1 MPADNTCQNTAMQ
14 ISRNTILLVDDEK
27 DILEFLGYNL
37 RKEGYEVITASNGKE
52 AVNRARA
59 SMPGLI
65 ILDVMMPGMDGIET
79 CQAIRAIPELREV
92 VIAMLSARGEDYAQ
106 IAGFE
111 AGADDYIKK
120 PIRPSVFLFRVK
132 ALFRRLSSNL
142 ENEDRTIRLRDIT
155 IDRERYLV
163 LKDGREIYLPKKE
176 FEMLMMLTSKPN
188 KVFTREEI
196 LQGIWGTN
204 VVVGDRTID
213 VHIRKIRE
221 KIGLDSIR
229 TLKGVGYSYSL

>member
-1 MPADNTCQNTAMQ
+1 MQ

>member
-1 MPADNTCQNTAMQ
+1 VELSD
-14 ISRNTILLVDDEK
+14 NTILLVDDER

-37 RKEGYEVITASNGKE
+37 RKAGYEVHTVTNGSDAISKAKE
-52 AVNRARA
+52 AL
-59 SMPGLI
+59 PGLI

-79 CQAIRAIPELREV
+79 CKALREIEELRDV
-92 VIAMLSARGEDYAQ
+92 IIAMLSARGEEYTQ

-120 PIRPSVFLFRVK
+120 PIRPSVLLFRIR
-132 ALFRRLSSNL
+132 ALFRRLGKTGAESGQ
-142 ENEDRTIRLRDIT
+142 TIRLKEFT
-155 IDRERYLV
+155 IDREKYLI

-176 FEMLMMLTSKPN
+176 FEMLTMLTSRPN
-188 KVFTREEI
+188 QVFTREEI
-196 LQGIWGTN
+196 LHQIWGSD

-229 TLKGVGYSYSL
+229 TLKGVGYSYST

>member
-1 MPADNTCQNTAMQ
+1 MNLSN
-14 ISRNTILLVDDEK
+14 NTILLVDDEN
-27 DILEFLGYNL
+27 DILEFLGYSL
-37 RKEGYEVITASNGKE
+37 RKAGYEVYTATSGSKAITL
-52 AVNRARA
+52 ARKVL
-59 SMPGLI
+59 PGLI

-79 CQAIRAIPELREV
+79 CKELREIPELRD
-92 VIAMLSARGEDYAQ
+92 VIITMLSARGEEYTQ

-120 PIRPSVFLFRVK
+120 PIRPSVLLFRIK
-132 ALFRRLSSNL
+132 ALFRRLGNGIKEKS
-142 ENEDRTIRLRDIT
+142 ETIHLKDFI
-155 IDRERYLV
+155 IDREKYVV

-176 FEMLMMLTSKPN
+176 FEMLSMLTSKPN

-196 LQGIWGTN
+196 LHQIWGAD